1 MCKKIVGIYLFK
13 NNVTKRVRI
22 GSSKDCMRRKSNYL
36 ANLRNGRDDRVNKL
50 MLEDFVN
57 YGEQSFE
64 FIILEE
70 CKVHDLFIR
79 ERYYLEEIYDDV
91 AFYNSNRV
99 CKTVKDIKTGLRAKR
114 HKENFS
120 NIMSGE
126 NNPNCTTLNQAKANE
141 ILWLKLNT
149 NMKYKDIAELYGCSP
164 NLVSRIKKD
173 RWMNSIQTRPS
184 WYSEEV
190 AK

>member
-1 MCKKIVGIYLFK
+1 MCKKIVGIYLWK

-70 CKVHDLFIR
+70 CLVSDLFIK
-79 ERYYLEEIYDDV
+79 ERYFLEEIYDDV
-91 AFYNSNRV
+91 SFYNSNRI
-99 CKTVKDIKTGLRAKR
+99 CTTVKKFKTGIKAKE
-114 HKENFS
+114 HKEHFS
-120 NIMSGE
+120 KIMSGE
-126 NNPNCTTLNQAKANE
+126 NNPNCTSLTQLLANE
-141 ILWLKLNT
+141 ILWLKNNT
-149 NMKYKDIAELYGCSP
+149 KMKQIEIAKMYGVSP
-164 NLVSRIKKD
+164 TLIGNIGKSRWK
-173 RWMNSIQTRPS
+173 NSLECMPVNFIE
-184 WYSEEV
+184 SEV
-190 AK
+190 M